1 MTHGSIRGGS
11 DFAMSSAGVQRFAES
26 PRHAL
31 AAGAGG
37 VRDLWV
43 ERDDVRGLQWQLQLV
58 ELRGPHGLIQLPEDT
73 DQLIVG
79 ISGAQVNVQ
88 ADNTRP
94 APLRRDQ
101 ALLSHASF
109 VDFHRPGIRGIGLS
123 RVLVLSSA
131 ASLAD
136 ATFDATAADGDFRV
150 SPSTLALV
158 VLRGGVKVGSV
169 AAGRES
175 AIIFDSAEPLSAVAT
190 SAQVLRFARPS

>member
-1 MTHGSIRGGS
+1 
-11 DFAMSSAGVQRFAES
+11 MSPVGVRRFTEA

-43 ERDDVRGLQWQLQLV
+43 EPDGGPGSPWQLQLV
-58 ELRGPHGLIQLPEDT
+58 ELRGPHGRIQLPEET
-73 DQLIVG
+73 NQLVIG
-79 ISGAQVNVQ
+79 ISGAQVIVQ

-101 ALLSHASF
+101 ALFTHASF

-123 RVLVLSSA
+123 RVLVLSST
-131 ASLAD
+131 ASSPA
-136 ATFDATAADGDFRV
+136 ATFEATSVDGFLKV
-150 SPSTLALV
+150 SPSTLALI
-158 VLRGGVKVGSV
+158 VLRGGVKVGTV

-175 AIIFDSAEPLSAVAT
+175 AIIVHADAPLSAVAT
-190 SAQVLRFARPS
+190 SAQVLSFDRPPLRADGT